1 MNAEISW
8 RVELAVKPGMLT
20 AFQALTNEMVESARN
35 ERGVLSF
42 QRFVSDDGGC
52 VEVYERYADS
62 AAATAHLQ
70 KFLATFAARFSTLV
84 ERRRFRVFGRPSPEL
99 KALLDTF
106 GADYLQPL
114 GQLAYWA

>member
-1 MNAEISW
+1 MSAEISW

-20 AFQALTNEMVESARN
+20 AFQVLTGEMVESARN

-42 QRFVSDDGGC
+42 QRFVSEDNQC
-52 VEVYERYADS
+52 VEVYERYVDS

-70 KFLATFAARFSTLV
+70 KFLATFAPRFSTLV
-84 ERRRFRVFGRPSPEL
+84 VRTRFRVFGRPSPEL

-114 GQLAYWA
+114 GPLPYWA

>member
-8 RVELAVKPGMLT
+8 RVELAVKPGMLP
-20 AFQALTNEMVESARN
+20 AFEVLTGEMVASARN
-35 ERGVLSF
+35 ERGTLSF
-42 QRFVSDDGGC
+42 QRFISEDGNC

-62 AAATAHLQ
+62 AAATEHLQ
-70 KFLATFAARFSTLV
+70 KFFATFAIRFSALV
-84 ERRRFRVFGRPSPEL
+84 ERKHFRVFGEPSPEL

-114 GQLAYWA
+114 GRLAYWA

>member
-1 MNAEISW
+1 
-8 RVELAVKPGMLT
+8 
-20 AFQALTNEMVESARN
+20 MVESARN

-42 QRFVSDDGGC
+42 QRFVSDDGKC

-70 KFLATFAARFSTLV
+70 KFLTIFSARFSTLV
-84 ERRRFRVFGRPSPEL
+84 ERRRFKVFGSPSREL
-99 KALLDTF
+99 RALLDAF

-114 GQLAYWA
+114 GPLPYWA